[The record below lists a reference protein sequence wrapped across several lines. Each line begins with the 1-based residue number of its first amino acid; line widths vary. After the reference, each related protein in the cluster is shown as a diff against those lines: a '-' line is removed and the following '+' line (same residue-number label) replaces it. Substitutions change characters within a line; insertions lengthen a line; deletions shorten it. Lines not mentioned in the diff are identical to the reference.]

1 MLIFERKA
9 VLFSCNQASIH
20 YGELYI
26 NSATLICRIRTT
38 SYLIV
43 RRVNCLFEMH
53 WKNRYN

>member
-9 VLFSCNQASIH
+9 VLFSCNQASNH

-26 NSATLICRIRTT
+26 NSAILIRLIRTT

-43 RRVNCLFEMH
+43 RRENFPFKM
-53 WKNRYN
+53 Y